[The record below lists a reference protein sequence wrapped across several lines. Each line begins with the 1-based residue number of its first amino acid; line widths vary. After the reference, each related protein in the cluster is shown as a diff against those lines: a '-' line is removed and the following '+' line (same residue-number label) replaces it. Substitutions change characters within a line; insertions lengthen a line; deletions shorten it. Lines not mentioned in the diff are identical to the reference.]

1 MNKKIRVASM
11 FAGIGGI
18 CLGFKRAGF
27 NIAWANE
34 IDKYA
39 CTTYRKNFGDSY
51 LVEDDI
57 YNVLDKDIPNI
68 DVLTAGFPCQP
79 FSIAGYQKGFEDD
92 RGNLFFEVLR
102 VIKAKKPKVIFLENV
117 KNLVTHDNK
126 HTFEVITKSLEEEGY
141 YLKYKV
147 LNSCKYGN
155 IPQNRERIYIVGFL
169 EKDKYDSFE
178 FPLELELTKRIEDII
193 DINVKVD
200 DKYYYNESSKY
211 YNMISETI
219 IKYNTIYQLRR
230 IYIRENKNFV
240 CPTLT
245 ANMGTGGHNVPL
257 IKDNYGYRKL
267 TPRECLLFQGFPLD
281 FIIPEG
287 MSDARV
293 YKQAGNAVT
302 VTVIERIAK
311 NIISLF

>member
-126 HTFEVITKSLEEEGY
+126 RTFEVITKSLEEEGY

>member
-1 MNKKIRVASM
+1 MGKKVRVASM

-18 CLGFKRAGF
+18 CLGFKKAGAE
-27 NIAWANE
+27 IVWANE

-39 CTTYRKNFGDSY
+39 CCTYRENFGNDY

-57 YNVLDKDIPNI
+57 MNVDANSIPDIDI
-68 DVLTAGFPCQP
+68 LTAGFPCQP

-117 KNLVTHDNK
+117 KNLVTHDDR
-126 HTFEVITKSLEEEGY
+126 HTFGVITDRLKNEGY
-141 YLKYKV
+141 YLKYDV

-155 IPQNRERIYIVGFL
+155 VPQNRERIYIVGFL
-169 EKDKYDSFE
+169 DEKKRDKFK
-178 FPLELELTKRIEDII
+178 FPDEIDLSVKISDILN
-193 DINVKVD
+193 INNRVD
-200 DKYYYNESSKY
+200 DKYYYTEKSKY
-211 YNMISETI
+211 YDMIKEGI
-219 IKYNTIYQLRR
+219 VKFNTIYQLRR
-230 IYIRENKNFV
+230 IYIRENKAGV

-257 IKDNYGYRKL
+257 IRDNYGYRKL
-267 TPRECLLFQGFPLD
+267 TPRECLLFQGFPGD
-281 FIIPEG
+281 YKIPIN
-287 MSDARV
+287 MSDGRV

-302 VTVIERIAK
+302 VTVIERIAT
-311 NIISLF
+311 NILELL